1 MHSKKSIFQYDS
13 VYMCTNVIQEFYK
26 IEKLSILLIKKKNA
40 GLNPLDWFHC
50 FMDCDP
56 EFLAWGSLPQL
67 LFKEL
72 HVTVT
77 LELGE
82 KWMPPYM
89 EDWPSVMEW
98 EEGVHTSLGHTLKE
112 VAPFWIGLVSDMNLL
127 KLCTKL
133 NTLKDVWFHVS
144 PYVTY

>member
-13 VYMCTNVIQEFYK
+13 VYTCTNVIQEFYK
-26 IEKLSILLIKKKNA
+26 IEKLSILLIKKNA

-50 FMDCDP
+50 FMDCGP
-56 EFLAWGSLPQL
+56 EFSAWGSFPH
-67 LFKEL
+67 LFLKEL

-77 LELGE
+77 LALGE
-82 KWMPPYM
+82 KWMPPCM
-89 EDWPSVMEW
+89 EDWPSVMERK
-98 EEGVHTSLGHTLKE
+98 EGLHTSLGHTLKE
-112 VAPFWIGLVSDMNLL
+112 VAPFWIGLVSNMVLL

-133 NTLKDVWFHVS
+133 NTLKDVWCHVS